1 MGLMGFFK
9 RSACVVFAAGIMT
22 TGLFLAGPIT
32 SSSAAASTPTSATW
46 AEQPQAPPNYIFPFM
61 GLAFFSIANISE
73 FQYLMYRPL
82 YWFGSGTTPG
92 INETL
97 SLADS
102 PTYTNNNTTL
112 TINLKDYKWSNG
124 ETVTT
129 QDIMFFLNM
138 LHAEKAN
145 WAAYA
150 PGGAS
155 IPDSIKTSWARSHRS
170 PWPGTRPP

>member
-1 MGLMGFFK
+1 MGLKGFFK
-9 RSACVVFAAGIMT
+9 RSACVAFAAGIMT

-32 SSSAAASTPTSATW
+32 SSGAATSTPTVATW
-46 AEQPQAPPNYIFPFM
+46 AEQPQTPPNYIFPFM
-61 GLAFFSIANISE
+61 SLTYFSIGNISQ

-82 YWFGSGTTPG
+82 YWFGNGTTPG
-92 INETL
+92 LNENL
-97 SLADS
+97 SLADQ
-102 PTYTNNNTTL
+102 PAYTNNNSTL

-155 IPDSIKTSWARSHRS
+155 
-170 PWPGTRPP
+170 